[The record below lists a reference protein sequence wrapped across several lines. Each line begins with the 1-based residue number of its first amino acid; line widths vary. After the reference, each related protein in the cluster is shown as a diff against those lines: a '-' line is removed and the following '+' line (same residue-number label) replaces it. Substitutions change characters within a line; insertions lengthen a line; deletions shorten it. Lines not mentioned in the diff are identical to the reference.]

1 MQKLDHM
8 KILTLDRSQ
17 YLIHIPDV
25 SGLRNLERFSF
36 EYCCN
41 LVTVDNSIG
50 KLNKLESLNAMG
62 CHKLKYF
69 PPLQLPSLKELE
81 LSRCSSLESFPE
93 LLCQMTNIETIDLL
107 DTSIGELPFSFQYL
121 SELSD
126 FQVNRSRMLGF
137 PKYND
142 RMNAIVFSKIHT
154 VDLGG
159 NNLSDECLPTLL
171 KWFVNVTYLN
181 LSKNNFKIIPECLSE
196 CHHLKDLA
204 LDGCK
209 FLEEIRGIPPNLER
223 LSAVG
228 CVSLSL
234 ESRRRLLSQVCC
246 CFILQYIVFDM

>member
-8 KILTLDRSQ
+8 KILTLDKSQ

-36 EYCCN
+36 ERCCN

-50 KLNKLESLNAMG
+50 KLNKLESLSARG
-62 CHKLKYF
+62 CSKLKNF

-81 LSRCSSLESFPE
+81 LSCCSSLKSFPE
-93 LLCQMTNIETIDLL
+93 LLCQMTNIKWIRLL

-121 SELSD
+121 SELSH
-126 FQVNRSRMLGF
+126 FQVNGVEMLSF

-142 RMNAIVFSKIHT
+142 RMNPIVFSKIHT

-171 KWFVNVTYLN
+171 KLFVNVTYLK
-181 LSKNNFKIIPECLSE
+181 LSNNNFKILPECLSE
-196 CHHLKDLA
+196 CHHLKHLN
-204 LDGCK
+204 LSGCE
-209 FLEEIRGIPPNLER
+209 FLEEIRGIPPNIER
-223 LSAVG
+223 LNAVR

-246 CFILQYIVFDM
+246 CFILQYIVFDI